1 MKKGLLKWL
10 AVMMMAMLCMP
21 QVFALSEIRVR
32 VNGAQV
38 YFPDG
43 KPYVD
48 SNSRV
53 LVPVRFVSEQLGA
66 KVEWDAAAKRV
77 TILDGDKV
85 VILHINSKQIMV
97 DGQVKE
103 LDTAA
108 IVKGTRTY
116 VPIRFVSETL
126 GATVKWDNKVRIVY
140 IDNGKEP
147 LPEVK
152 VCTSGNFNIPITNGT
167 KVNKIGDSWY
177 IQTKNLSDIWFNE
190 EWASKGNMSIL
201 VTQGL
206 KVDYGVQCD
215 EIEALLAQDMSVSEA
230 KKIIDYVRTK
240 KEMYQNLPAKTFN
253 TANYTVKVESNSS
266 ESTEIRVI
274 HK

>member
-10 AVMMMAMLCMP
+10 AVMMMVMLCMP

-32 VNGAQV
+32 VNGTQV

-66 KVEWDAAAKRV
+66 KVEWDSVAKRV
-77 TILDGDKV
+77 TIIDGDKV
-85 VILHINSKQIMV
+85 AILNINSKQIMV
-97 DGQVKE
+97 SGQVKE

-116 VPIRFVSETL
+116 VPIRFVSEAL
-126 GATVKWDNKVRIVY
+126 GSTVKWDNKVRIVY
-140 IDNGKEP
+140 IDNGKAP

-152 VCTSGNFNIPITNGT
+152 VFEAGSFTVPITADSRVTDLGD
-167 KVNKIGDSWY
+167 VSKITTESLM
-177 IQTKNLSDIWFNE
+177 QLSKYSDG
-190 EWASKGNMSIL
+190 SCVIL
-201 VTQGL
+201 VTPGMQ
-206 KVDYGVQCD
+206 VDYSIQCD
-215 EIEALLAQDMSVSEA
+215 AAEALLQQAVSLAEA
-230 KKIIDYVRTK
+230 KKIIDFARTK
-240 KEMYQNLPAKTFN
+240 SSIRDKIGEKTFN
-253 TANYTVKVESNSS
+253 TENYIIEVNGDSRTVN
-266 ESTEIRVI
+266 IRVY
-274 HK
+274 KK

>member
-1 MKKGLLKWL
+1 MKKRILKSL
-10 AVMMMAMLCMP
+10 AVIMLMMMCMP

-32 VNGAQV
+32 VNGTQV

-66 KVEWDAAAKRV
+66 KVEWDSAAKRV
-77 TILDGDKV
+77 TIIDGDKV
-85 VILHINSKQIMV
+85 AILNINSKQIMV
-97 DGQVKE
+97 NGQVKE

-116 VPIRFVSETL
+116 VPIRFVSEAL

-140 IDNGKEP
+140 IDNGKAP

-152 VCTSGNFNIPITNGT
+152 VFEAGPFTVPITADSRVT
-167 KVNKIGDSWY
+167 KTQS
-177 IQTKNLSDIWFNE
+177 
-190 EWASKGNMSIL
+190 ASKITTESLMQVYTDTSDGIIIL
-201 VTQGL
+201 VTQGM
-206 KVDYGVQCD
+206 KVDYSIQCD
-215 EIEALLAQDMSVSEA
+215 AAEELLQQVLSPSEA
-230 KKIIDYVRTK
+230 KRIIDFARTK
-240 KEMYQNLPAKTFN
+240 KSIRDKIGEKTFD
-253 TANYTVKVESNSS
+253 TENYIFEVSGDSRSVN
-266 ESTEIRVI
+266 IRVY
-274 HK
+274 KK

>member
-1 MKKGLLKWL
+1 MKKGILKWT
-10 AVMMMAMLCMP
+10 VMIMMLVMCIP

-32 VNGAQV
+32 VNGTQV

-77 TILDGDKV
+77 TIVDGDKEA
-85 VILHINSKQIMV
+85 ILKINSKQIMV
-97 DGQVKE
+97 NGQVKE

-116 VPIRFVSETL
+116 VPIRFVSEAL
-126 GATVKWDNKVRIVY
+126 GATVKYDNKVRIVY
-140 IDNGKEP
+140 IDNGKAP

-152 VCTSGNFNIPITNGT
+152 VFEAGPFTIPITADCVVSNL
-167 KVNKIGDSWY
+167 GDS
-177 IQTKNLSDIWFNE
+177 S
-190 EWASKGNMSIL
+190 SIRTANQVDL
-201 VTQGL
+201 YTVKSRGTIILCVTQGTQ
-206 KVDYGVQCD
+206 VDYSIQCD
-215 EIEALLAQDMSVSEA
+215 EAEQILQQVVTPAEA
-230 KKIIDYVRTK
+230 KKIMDFARK
-240 KEMYQNLPAKTFN
+240 KSSIRDQIGEKTFN
-253 TANYTVKVESNSS
+253 TESYIFEVNGDDRTVN
-266 ESTEIRVI
+266 IRVY
-274 HK
+274 KK

>member
-1 MKKGLLKWL
+1 MRKGILKWT
-10 AVMMMAMLCMP
+10 VMIMMFVMCIP

-32 VNGAQV
+32 VNGTQV

-77 TILDGDKV
+77 TIVDGDKEA
-85 VILHINSKQIMV
+85 ILKINSKQIMV
-97 DGQVKE
+97 NGQVKE

-116 VPIRFVSETL
+116 VPIRFVSEAL
-126 GATVKWDNKVRIVY
+126 GATVKYDNKVRIVY
-140 IDNGKEP
+140 IDNGKAP

-152 VCTSGNFNIPITNGT
+152 VYTSGNFTIPVVEGT
-167 KVNKIGDSWY
+167 KVNDRGDAWTIETPTY
-177 IQTKNLSDIWFNE
+177 ATIWFDE
-190 EWASKGNMSIL
+190 EWAQKGNLLIL
-201 VTQGL
+201 VTPETT
-206 KVDYGVQCD
+206 KPYSDQCD
-215 EIEALLAQDMSVSEA
+215 EIEALLAQDMSISDA
-230 KKIIDYVRTK
+230 KKIMDYARTK
-240 KEMYQNLPAKTFN
+240 TVQHKILTEKVYKTS
-253 TANYTVKVESNSS
+253 NYTVKVGSYNESV
-266 ESTEIRVI
+266 EIRVI

>member
-1 MKKGLLKWL
+1 MRKGILKWT
-10 AVMMMAMLCMP
+10 VMIMMFVMCVP

-32 VNGAQV
+32 VNGTQV

-77 TILDGDKV
+77 TIIDGDKV
-85 VILHINSKQIMV
+85 AILNINSKQIMV
-97 DGQVKE
+97 NGQVKE

-116 VPIRFVSETL
+116 VPIRFVSEAL
-126 GATVKWDNKVRIVY
+126 GATVKYDNKVRIVY
-140 IDNGKEP
+140 IDNGKAP

-152 VCTSGNFNIPITNGT
+152 VYTSGNFTIPVVEGT
-167 KVNKIGDSWY
+167 KVTDLGGAWNIETPTYAS
-177 IQTKNLSDIWFNE
+177 IWFDE
-190 EWASKGNMSIL
+190 EWAQKGNLLIL
-201 VTQGL
+201 VTPETT
-206 KVDYGVQCD
+206 KPYSDQCD
-215 EIEALLAQDMSVSEA
+215 EIEALLAQDMSISDA
-230 KKIIDYVRTK
+230 KKIMDYARTK
-240 KEMYQNLPAKTFN
+240 TVQHKILTEKVYKTS
-253 TANYTVKVESNSS
+253 NYTVKVGSYNESV
-266 ESTEIRVI
+266 EIRVI

>member
-1 MKKGLLKWL
+1 MRKGILKWT
-10 AVMMMAMLCMP
+10 VMIMMFVMCIP

-32 VNGAQV
+32 VNGTQV

-77 TILDGDKV
+77 TIVDGDKEA
-85 VILHINSKQIMV
+85 ILKINSKQIMV
-97 DGQVKE
+97 NGQVKE

-116 VPIRFVSETL
+116 VPIRFVSEAL
-126 GATVKWDNKVRIVY
+126 GATVKYDNKVRIVY
-140 IDNGKEP
+140 IDNGKAP

-152 VCTSGNFNIPITNGT
+152 VYTSGNFTIPVVEGT
-167 KVNKIGDSWY
+167 KVNDRGDAWTIETPTY
-177 IQTKNLSDIWFNE
+177 ATIWFDE
-190 EWASKGNMSIL
+190 EWAQKGNLLIL
-201 VTQGL
+201 VTPEMT
-206 KVDYGVQCD
+206 KPYSDQCD
-215 EIEALLAQDMSVSEA
+215 EIEALLAQDMSISDA
-230 KKIIDYVRTK
+230 KKIMDYARTK
-240 KEMYQNLPAKTFN
+240 TVQHKILTEKVYKTS
-253 TANYTVKVESNSS
+253 NYTVKVGSYNESV
-266 ESTEIRVI
+266 EIRVI

>member
-1 MKKGLLKWL
+1 MNVKKGILKWL
-10 AVMMMAMLCMP
+10 AVMMMVILCMP

-77 TILDGDKV
+77 TIIDGDKV
-85 VILHINSKQIMV
+85 AILKINSKQIMV
-97 DGQVKE
+97 NGQVKE

-116 VPIRFVSETL
+116 VPIRFVSEAL
-126 GATVKWDNKVRIVY
+126 GATVKYDNKVRIVY
-140 IDNGKEP
+140 IDNGKAP

-152 VCTSGNFNIPITNGT
+152 VFEAGPFTIPITADSRVT
-167 KVNKIGDSWY
+167 KTQSTSTITTESLTQVYTDTSGAI
-177 IQTKNLSDIWFNE
+177 IIC
-190 EWASKGNMSIL
+190 
-201 VTQGL
+201 VTQGM
-206 KVDYGVQCD
+206 KVDYSIQCD
-215 EIEALLAQDMSVSEA
+215 EAEQILQQAVTPSEA
-230 KKIIDYVRTK
+230 KKIIDFARTK
-240 KEMYQNLPAKTFN
+240 KSIRDKIGEKNFDTE
-253 TANYTVKVESNSS
+253 NYTIKVSGDTRTVN
-266 ESTEIRVI
+266 IRVY
-274 HK
+274 KK

>member
-1 MKKGLLKWL
+1 MKKRILKSL
-10 AVMMMAMLCMP
+10 AVIMLMMMCMP

-116 VPIRFVSETL
+116 VPIRFVSEAL

-140 IDNGKEP
+140 IDNGKAP

-152 VCTSGNFNIPITNGT
+152 VFEAGPFTVPITADSRVADLGDTSTITTANLVQLYTAKSTGSIILCVTQGT
-167 KVNKIGDSWY
+167 KVDY
-177 IQTKNLSDIWFNE
+177 
-190 EWASKGNMSIL
+190 SI
-201 VTQGL
+201 
-206 KVDYGVQCD
+206 QCD
-215 EIEALLAQDMSVSEA
+215 EAEQILQQAVTPSEA
-230 KKIIDYVRTK
+230 KKIIDFARTK
-240 KEMYQNLPAKTFN
+240 KSIRDKIGEKTFD
-253 TANYTVKVESNSS
+253 TENYTIKVSGDTRTVN
-266 ESTEIRVI
+266 IRVY
-274 HK
+274 KK

>member
-10 AVMMMAMLCMP
+10 AVMMMVMLCMP
-21 QVFALSEIRVR
+21 QVFALSEMRVR
-32 VNGAQV
+32 VNGTQV

-66 KVEWDAAAKRV
+66 KVEWDSVAKRV
-77 TILDGDKV
+77 TIIDGDKV
-85 VILHINSKQIMV
+85 AILNINSKQIMMN
-97 DGQVKE
+97 GQVKE

-116 VPIRFVSETL
+116 IPIRFVSEAL

-140 IDNGKEP
+140 IDNGKVP

-152 VCTSGNFNIPITNGT
+152 VYTSGNFTIPVMEET
-167 KVNKIGDSWY
+167 KVNDHGDAWTIETPTY
-177 IQTKNLSDIWFNE
+177 ATIWFDE
-190 EWASKGNMSIL
+190 EWALML
-201 VTQGL
+201 
-206 KVDYGVQCD
+206 
-215 EIEALLAQDMSVSEA
+215 
-230 KKIIDYVRTK
+230 
-240 KEMYQNLPAKTFN
+240 
-253 TANYTVKVESNSS
+253 
-266 ESTEIRVI
+266 
-274 HK
+274 

>member
-10 AVMMMAMLCMP
+10 AVMMMVMLCMP

-32 VNGAQV
+32 VNGTQV

-66 KVEWDAAAKRV
+66 KVEWDSAAKRV

-116 VPIRFVSETL
+116 VPIRFVSEAL

-152 VCTSGNFNIPITNGT
+152 VYTSGNFTIPVLEGT
-167 KVNKIGDSWY
+167 KVTDLGGAWNIDTPTY
-177 IQTKNLSDIWFNE
+177 ANIWFNE
-190 EWASKGNMSIL
+190 EWAQKGNLLIL
-201 VTQGL
+201 VTPEMT
-206 KVDYGVQCD
+206 KPYSDQCN
-215 EIEALLAQDMSVSEA
+215 EIEALLAQDMSASEA
-230 KKIIDYVRTK
+230 KKIMDYARTK
-240 KEMYQNLPAKTFN
+240 KVQEQILKEKNYN
-253 TANYTVKVESNSS
+253 TANYTVSVGSYNESV
-266 ESTEIRVI
+266 EIRVL

>member
-1 MKKGLLKWL
+1 MRKGILKWT
-10 AVMMMAMLCMP
+10 VMIMMFVMCIP

-32 VNGAQV
+32 VNGTQV

-77 TILDGDKV
+77 TIIDGDKV
-85 VILHINSKQIMV
+85 AILKINSKQIMV
-97 DGQVKE
+97 NGQVKE

-116 VPIRFVSETL
+116 VPIRFVSEAL
-126 GATVKWDNKVRIVY
+126 GATVKYDNKVRIVY
-140 IDNGKEP
+140 IDNGKAP

-152 VCTSGNFNIPITNGT
+152 VYTSGNFTIPVVEGT
-167 KVNKIGDSWY
+167 KVTDLGGAWNIETPTYAS
-177 IQTKNLSDIWFNE
+177 IWFDE
-190 EWASKGNMSIL
+190 EWAQKGNLLIL
-201 VTQGL
+201 VTPEMT
-206 KVDYGVQCD
+206 KPYSDQCD
-215 EIEALLAQDMSVSEA
+215 EIEALLAQDMSISDA
-230 KKIIDYVRTK
+230 KKIMDYARTK
-240 KEMYQNLPAKTFN
+240 TVQHKILTEKVYKTS
-253 TANYTVKVESNSS
+253 NYTVKVGSYNESV
-266 ESTEIRVI
+266 EIRVI